1 MRKYIHLATGDNGK
15 RIRSKVNVA
24 ILGGDKDSRKKGTT
38 PGLRFSVVNMEKRAL
53 TMTYALVSTQ
63 ECLVN
68 SLFVTLLNLPMTR
81 IDDKRHEA
89 FGENGSIQ
97 PVYYKALV
105 GILND
110 QMRASHALFHSQI
123 GDLVANNKKVTVFP
137 EEATETET
145 PGQRM
150 QCHHMEDLVHN
161 GLLVALGKGLNGYIA
176 CLANAIDRMDD
187 KCLPDQGISRQE
199 VNTIYEMTM
208 PVLTDVGDLMKREC
222 MEGCYIVTDI

>member
-1 MRKYIHLATGDNGK
+1 MFCLGCIILTTDFMRNFISLACDDNGN
-15 RIRSKVNVA
+15 RIRSIVSVA
-24 ILGGDKDSRKKGTT
+24 ILATLGENDRRRTGTS
-38 PGLRFSVVNMEKRAL
+38 PGLRFSVMSMETRAL
-53 TMTYALVSTQ
+53 TMTDALVSTQ

-81 IDDKRHEA
+81 IDEKHHEA
-89 FGENGSIQ
+89 FGENESIQ

-176 CLANAIDRMDD
+176 CLTNATDRMDQ
-187 KCLPDQGISRQE
+187 K
-199 VNTIYEMTM
+199 
-208 PVLTDVGDLMKREC
+208 
-222 MEGCYIVTDI
+222 